1 MMKLG
6 YIVLKIKLKQ
16 CNVFLYTFSALKLIP
31 RGEKICYTHDIMEKT
46 TIKTPPRASSDIS
59 IIHSIKQV
67 YANIYLSGNKLAK
80 RDKLGIHAHIEK
92 IALES
97 MSDIVRAQFSGKS
110 EKLATLESVRISLE
124 VLKHLLRMEYEI
136 KIVDEKT
143 YIRISALLIATSKQ
157 ANGWIKYLTQN
168 PSR

>member
-1 MMKLG
+1 
-6 YIVLKIKLKQ
+6 
-16 CNVFLYTFSALKLIP
+16 
-31 RGEKICYTHDIMEKT
+31 
-46 TIKTPPRASSDIS
+46 
-59 IIHSIKQV
+59 
-67 YANIYLSGNKLAK
+67 
-80 RDKLGIHAHIEK
+80 
-92 IALES
+92 